1 MHLLILFGIIWII
14 SKIVVYP
21 GLNSLKNINFNAEV
35 YQSWHIFSF
44 KRSLIFQI
52 FQAIDFVDIFEAKLN
67 DLNTCVPTVVTN
79 SFKLVLFTFYSTRL
93 FHQCGICL
101 WIWYYIN
108 IKWNGSSWNIRSN
121 NVIFPFIVNNTKYWL
136 NNFFFEAEANI
147 SDKPLYNSNNFNFHR
162 CRNSLFYPSKFHV
175 WKMLLIKNK
184 IQTKQAFTEFFY
196 SSYKT
201 ILSTILLHLIKN
213 LFFWDKR

>member
-14 SKIVVYP
+14 SKIVVYL

-52 FQAIDFVDIFEAKLN
+52 FQAIDFVDIFEIKLN
-67 DLNTCVPTVVTN
+67 ELNTCIPTVVTN

-93 FHQCGICL
+93 FHQCGICV
-101 WIWYYIN
+101 WT
-108 IKWNGSSWNIRSN
+108 SWNIRSS
-121 NVIFPFIVNNTKYWL
+121 NVIFPFIVNNTKHWL
-136 NNFFFEAEANI
+136 NNFLFEAEANI
-147 SDKPLYNSNNFNFHR
+147 SDEPLYNSNNFNFHW

-175 WKMLLIKNK
+175 WKMLLIKSK
-184 IQTKQAFTEFFY
+184 IQTKQPFTEFFY
-196 SSYKT
+196 SSYQT

-213 LFFWDKR
+213 LFFFWDKR